1 MFPSW
6 SYDQTTSSGSPS
18 PPAETPNSAFG
29 MLLDA
34 ANANDSPRLQAMMT
48 PPQSP
53 ESRSLM
59 GLDET
64 DAHGI
69 SLRMCANLSRP
80 SEQTSIG
87 WVIGVYTELSP
98 RASLTMVHFIDRRY
112 PEDVERSDSCCICI
126 LLETY
131 HISSS

>member
-6 SYDQTTSSGSPS
+6 SYDRTTTSGSPS

-34 ANANDSPRLQAMMT
+34 ANANDSPRLQVMMT

-53 ESRSLM
+53 ESRSLI
-59 GLDET
+59 GLDEA

-69 SLRMCANLSRP
+69 SLRMCANLSP
-80 SEQTSIG
+80 SEQTSIS
-87 WVIGVYTELSP
+87 WIIGVYTEL
-98 RASLTMVHFIDRRY
+98 RARWG
-112 PEDVERSDSCCICI
+112 I
-126 LLETY
+126 L
-131 HISSS
+131 